1 MNKENYNKNYLVEQQ
16 LLQESIFANTLIYFI
31 KTVSKDLENNF
42 INWKKQLKSRDPKK
56 IEPIIKQIQVSY
68 DQLET
73 KTDRFK
79 QLLNDLNNAKTEQE
93 KISIN
98 KALQSEFP
106 PLPATSSLDKQNIRG
121 FADVLKQKVTAD
133 PSPSEILNNTLDQI
147 LNKYGKPKPE
157 EKINILEIEKFIED
171 FKINENRKEKNKMLI
186 SESRLK
192 QIINEELQAVI
203 EEQEIDEATL
213 KSLYATAKNIGKS
226 FTGDAAKSASD
237 LKQAALVRADAVKT
251 KIGSGIKKGTDYFDT
266 TWNNARRA
274 GTATEAL
281 EVVSSLIDH
290 MTTIAKSINNIKAS
304 MSKYKINPS
313 LFDAYTKKMV
323 EATDT
328 LVPIYQQLNQIEQN
342 PKNVSAQD
350 AEFAAQQQGGL
361 QDIVNPQG
369 LGTVSEKRL
378 KK

>member
-1 MNKENYNKNYLVEQQ
+1 MNNQNYNKNYLVEQQ

-42 INWKKQLKSRDPKK
+42 TNWKQQLKSRDPKK
-56 IEPIIKQIQVSY
+56 IEPIIKQIDSGYRQI
-68 DQLET
+68 EN
-73 KTDRFK
+73 KTNRFK
-79 QLLNDLNNAKTEQE
+79 ELLKALNNAKTEQE

-98 KALQSEFP
+98 KILQSEFP
-106 PLPATSSLDKQNIRG
+106 PLPQTPLDKKDISG
-121 FADVLKQKVTAD
+121 FADVLKQKVNAD
-133 PSPSEILNNTLDQI
+133 SSPSDILNSTLDQI
-147 LNKYGKPKPE
+147 LNKYGKPPPE
-157 EKINILEIEKFIED
+157 DEIDILEIADFIEN

-203 EEQEIDEATL
+203 QEQEIDEATL
-213 KSLYATAKNIGKS
+213 KSLYATAKNLGKS
-226 FTGDAAKSASD
+226 LTGDAAKSASD
-237 LKQAALVRADAVKT
+237 LKQAAIVRADAVKT
-251 KIGSGIKKGTDYFDT
+251 KIGSGIKKSTDYFET
-266 TWNNARRA
+266 NWNNARRA

-313 LFDAYTKKMV
+313 LFDAYTKKML

-342 PKNVSAQD
+342 PKNLSTQD
-350 AEFAAQQQGGL
+350 AEFSAQKQGDL
-361 QDIVNPQG
+361 PDLADPKQ
-369 LGTVSEKRL
+369 LGIAERKL

>member
-1 MNKENYNKNYLVEQQ
+1 MNNQNYNKNYLVEQQ

-31 KTVSKDLENNF
+31 NTVSEDLKNNYK
-42 INWKKQLKSRDPKK
+42 NWKQQLKSRDPKI
-56 IEPIIKQIQVSY
+56 IEPVLNKINASY
-68 DQLET
+68 NELEN
-73 KTDRFK
+73 KSNRFK
-79 QLLNDLNNAKTEQE
+79 QLLNDLNNAKTEKE
-93 KISIN
+93 KLAIN
-98 KALQSEFP
+98 KALREEFP
-106 PLPATSSLDKQNIRG
+106 PLPATPTLDKKDISG
-121 FADVLKQKVTAD
+121 FADVLKQKVSAD
-133 PSPSEILNNTLDQI
+133 SSPSDILNNTLDQI
-147 LNKYGKPKPE
+147 LNRYGKPAPE
-157 EKINILEIEKFIED
+157 DEIDILEIADFIEN

-203 EEQEIDEATL
+203 QEQEIDEATL
-213 KSLYATAKNIGKS
+213 KSLFTTAKNIGKS

-251 KIGSGIKKGTDYFDT
+251 KIGSGIKKGTDYFET
-266 TWNNARRA
+266 NWNNARRA

-342 PKNVSAQD
+342 PKNLSSQD
-350 AEFAAQQQGGL
+350 AEFAAQQQGDL

-369 LGTVSEKRL
+369 LGTVSEKKL